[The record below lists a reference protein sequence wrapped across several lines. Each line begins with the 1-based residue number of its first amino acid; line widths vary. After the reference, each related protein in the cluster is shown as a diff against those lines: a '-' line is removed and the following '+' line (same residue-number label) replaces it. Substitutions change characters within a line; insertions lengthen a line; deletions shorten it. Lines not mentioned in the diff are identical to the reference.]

1 MGFTP
6 VAGTVAG
13 QTSAE
18 IDIQPGGVLT
28 VPIIFG
34 DISVAAVG
42 TAIDVRG
49 NKVYGFGH
57 AFPNLGYGRTD
68 LPMASG
74 TVHTVVSSKLFSFKL
89 ASPGDIIGA
98 IRSNESTGVLGLIGQ
113 KPKTI
118 PLHITI
124 DRPDNSQLGRTGMF
138 DCEII
143 SHRIYS
149 LMAVQAALIGAA
161 TTAGSLTPEHTIKY
175 KARIDIAGAEPITF
189 ENISSGQSFG
199 ELLDDTAGAVAL
211 LMNNPFEQADITS
224 MDFEIK
230 IEPKNIRAKIWA
242 VQLSDDVVKPSQSVD
257 VSVILQTYRSEK
269 ELHKFRLDIPS
280 DLEPGKY
287 QLVIAG
293 GSEYLR
299 FVKNLSPHRF
309 TALDFPTLA
318 DSLNNILAVRRSRL
332 FLTMEIASEGV
343 TIRNKELPFLPQTKA
358 LLMQDKKR
366 TTSVMPYN
374 QWLEK
379 TSEADRI
386 VLGKKTVQITVAE

>member
-1 MGFTP
+1 
-6 VAGTVAG
+6 
-13 QTSAE
+13 
-18 IDIQPGGVLT
+18 
-28 VPIIFG
+28 
-34 DISVAAVG
+34 
-42 TAIDVRG
+42 
-49 NKVYGFGH
+49 
-57 AFPNLGYGRTD
+57 
-68 LPMASG
+68 
-74 TVHTVVSSKLFSFKL
+74 
-89 ASPGDIIGA
+89 
-98 IRSNESTGVLGLIGQ
+98 
-113 KPKTI
+113 
-118 PLHITI
+118 
-124 DRPDNSQLGRTGMF
+124 
-138 DCEII
+138 
-143 SHRIYS
+143 
-149 LMAVQAALIGAA
+149 MAVQIALIGAA
-161 TTAGSLTPEHTIKY
+161 TTNGSLTPEHTVKY
-175 KARIDIAGAEPITF
+175 KARIDIAGADAITF

-242 VQLSDDVVKPSQSVD
+242 VQLSDDTVKPSQTVD

-293 GSEYLR
+293 GSEYIK
-299 FVKNLSPHRF
+299 FIKKLSPHRF

-318 DSLNNILAVRRSRL
+318 DSLNNLLAVRRNRL
-332 FLTMEIASEGV
+332 FLTMKIPSEGV
-343 TIRNKELPFLPQTKA
+343 TIQNKELPFLPQTKA

-379 TSEADRI
+379 NNEIDRI